1 MKKRL
6 LFIAFIIST
15 VAAITGCGK
24 YNQAEIKLRD
34 EGIAAM
40 DEGNYEEAIQL
51 FDKALGKSIGKVT
64 DLELDIDYYKAA
76 AQFAGGQFEDAAT
89 TYTYLIRYD
98 SKNYKPYFLRG
109 SIYAG
114 EGEIGKAIKDYDAA
128 VAIDEKNYLLYIEIY
143 NNLNALGYNDQG
155 LVYLN
160 NALGVEDKSD
170 ESKYYKGRIYYML
183 GQNADAERFAGVP
196 LFRHRPAVKDRGD
209 GRRRTGTFQKNCR
222 DQTAG
227 HAAEIQTDEQRDA
240 FHRLHAERH
249 RKEQDQCHRGTES
262 GDCSEDNT
270 DHDAQKNQD
279 QADRVEQY
287 HLNCLKNL
295 ITHHSVLLSQ
305 NGKKLSKPFGR
316 GVLMA
321 YTNSA

>member
-15 VAAITGCGK
+15 VAVFTGCGK

-183 GQNADAERFAGVP
+183 GQNADAEKLLKEAVDNDVIEAKLYLAKLYQDAGDSDSAQKLLEDYAASDEVTSEA
-196 LFRHRPAVKDRGD
+196 LGTLGD
-209 GRRRTGTFQKNCR
+209 IELSNGNYENALEYYN
-222 DQTAG
+222 AG
-227 HAAEIQTDEQRDA
+227 LTLDSIDNMPQLLKGQVAALESLNRYDEAKKILAQYLDKYPNDEEA
-240 FHRLHAERH
+240 K
-249 RKEQDQCHRGTES
+249 KEQIFLQSR
-262 GDCSEDNT
+262 
-270 DHDAQKNQD
+270 
-279 QADRVEQY
+279 
-287 HLNCLKNL
+287 
-295 ITHHSVLLSQ
+295 
-305 NGKKLSKPFGR
+305 
-316 GVLMA
+316 
-321 YTNSA
+321 